1 MKRKIIALT
10 MAAAMLLTAC
20 SGKPAGEEPSGVY
33 YEITGVDPEETVLV
47 LDGNEIPAEL
57 YCYWAAFNCSALEY
71 QLKMYHDYYGMY
83 EEIFGDDGEIDWNA
97 EFPSSKMT
105 LNEYAKSMVE
115 DTVFFYAAIENMAKK
130 YGVELTEEDKAAIE
144 EERLN
149 MVDSLGGEEA
159 FEDYLEETGLS
170 RDNLER
176 VMAATSLLDGLMEQ
190 AGQEGSDLYLPAENY
205 GEYLRYTDYIVLFT
219 GSSLSDEEKAAKRQT
234 AEDLLAQLNAGGDKE
249 ELFVQLAGEHS
260 EEARSEEQVGYFYAP
275 GTMPDVFEE
284 AAGALQPGEVS
295 DIVETDNGLYII
307 LGKSLEEGLE
317 QYPEEKDELL
327 QNYVVSLVNE
337 YQDGIEVERRG
348 TLTDM
353 ELGGFY
359 QKYLEKM
366 SERAVEDATNTLQG
380 AESSP
385 SAQS

>member
-1 MKRKIIALT
+1 
-10 MAAAMLLTAC
+10 ML
-20 SGKPAGEEPSGVY
+20 
-33 YEITGVDPEETVLV
+33 
-47 LDGNEIPAEL
+47 
-57 YCYWAAFNCSALEY
+57 
-71 QLKMYHDYYGMY
+71 
-83 EEIFGDDGEIDWNA
+83 
-97 EFPSSKMT
+97 
-105 LNEYAKSMVE
+105 
-115 DTVFFYAAIENMAKK
+115 FF
-130 YGVELTEEDKAAIE
+130 L
-144 EERLN
+144 
-149 MVDSLGGEEA
+149 
-159 FEDYLEETGLS
+159 
-170 RDNLER
+170 
-176 VMAATSLLDGLMEQ
+176 
-190 AGQEGSDLYLPAENY
+190 Y

-219 GSSLSDEEKAAKRQT
+219 GSSLSDEDKAAKRQT
-234 AEDLLAQLNAGGDKE
+234 AEDLLAQLNVGGDKE

-284 AAGALQPGEVS
+284 AAGALQPSEVS

-337 YQDGIEVERRG
+337 YQDGMEVERRG

-353 ELGGFY
+353 ELSGFY